1 MVENVASQEVGHPPI
16 VWLFDF
22 LQVRYRPL
30 PSRQTVPSLPA
41 AVFRRR
47 GERLGDSCHKWYR
60 NSLTLIIPE
69 HDLSIQEKNS
79 SGELPNAVHRQ

>member
-30 PSRQTVPSLPA
+30 LLRQTASSLPA
-41 AVFRRR
+41 AVLRRR
-47 GERLGDSCHKWYR
+47 GERLGDSNHKRYR

-69 HDLSIQEKNS
+69 HDLGIQEKNS
-79 SGELPNAVHRQ
+79 SGELPNAVHGQ